1 MHVPASLFA
10 DFEDSRMGTFGWTIR
25 GAPDP
30 RDGDFSATSGNG
42 EEDENS
48 TTTAPRGG
56 HFDPR
61 NFSSLGPR
69 VSVEVSEARSV
80 KVCSWATP

>member
-1 MHVPASLFA
+1 
-10 DFEDSRMGTFGWTIR
+10 MGTFGWIIR

-30 RDGDFSATSGNG
+30 RDGDSSGSYGSG
-42 EEDENS
+42 EEDGDS

-61 NFSSLGPR
+61 NFSSLGAR
-69 VSVEVSEARSV
+69 VSVEVSKTRTVNGIKTLGPTRIDNE
-80 KVCSWATP
+80 K